1 MKASFDKFNRYEI
14 PQISLCNPSS
24 RASIVDGKTV
34 ISNIVGVLDVIPPH
48 LVLNFNAPHEFTFE
62 YVRHL
67 SNNSIKQS
75 FYDNLYNNIETDRYI
90 YIEDV
95 GFFIISNITNSN
107 EDGKDKKTVICESC
121 EVELK
126 NYEGLYIKEDT
137 YELHT
142 VNHSGL
148 LDLVVANCPG
158 WELGYIDDALIG
170 KSFYFKETET
180 DNAYDFLYTDIQEM
194 AECIIEPNIITRTIN
209 VYSREYYADSHKT
222 SIHLAK
228 SNLLKHRVIEDDN
241 EDKYT
246 ALVVKGD
253 NDLDILFVNPIGDNV
268 IYNFTPRLPWMSA
281 QLQDAVNRWT
291 AKVNSVEEEY
301 IELSRGYYGLQQE
314 ILIKEAEFNTLK
326 SELDM
331 LVQDRDNIISN
342 LQGYKIEEQQQA
354 LNTVNNNIVAKINDM
369 ATLQAELNSKK
380 EEAKN
385 NYKNPIDTINA
396 ECALALTAKDISG
409 NNIFTQELLD
419 ELVTHIKATEYTDEY
434 MTVTDSMTYP
444 ERFSQAEKL
453 MNRSK
458 AQLVK
463 ISSGKKTY
471 SVNTSSF
478 LFNKRFAYF
487 IEQLVPGAI
496 VYVETENDIMEQLHL
511 TAIDIDF
518 KEKNTD
524 FTLGNKYDRSDLQ
537 KLYEDTLGNNSKTSV
552 AIKYITDIIENQKNR
567 LDSYD
572 NYINSMLT
580 LTVNH
585 VLNSDDESFVIDNR
599 GITGRVRQ
607 YENNNKP
614 KVDAN
619 GNPVFDPEQIK
630 MIHNG
635 LYITNDNWQTIATAI
650 GKIAVGQN
658 PDGTIKYDYG
668 VIGKTIIGQ
677 LLLGNRLAL
686 YGGSVDGDGN
696 YSITLDNNGLVIIN
710 DGNSAGI
717 TIKDASDNK
726 QFYADSEGNL
736 HISGIIT
743 ANQGNVGGWYI
754 NPTSLISED
763 EKTGM
768 SSSDTYTFWAGGT
781 ASSAPFRVT
790 KDGTLYAT
798 GATISGNI
806 TANSVTTDLKSS
818 LVQAIKAE
826 IGELTVDSLSVSQIT
841 GGKNYADIKFY
852 GPITC
857 TDINASGYIEA
868 TSGIIGKYLN
878 IADSGLNYTYY
889 DNYDNTYVD
898 YDIIKIKTSVSGAKD
913 LLVEINCDTIN
924 AVPISTY
931 YNPLGGYGGALSG
944 SWNYGTSEIV
954 NRGDLS
960 SGRINTIAAS
970 TIDSSNGGVFIY
982 YSTQQKARLY
992 ASPDDF
998 YIGGNGDIK
1007 IGASKEVK
1015 IYSYN
1020 QTEYNFVV
1028 NAAGGWLRG
1037 SWYVDNEYDG
1047 SGNSIS
1053 SDINKKHSIVDMPE
1067 QYSTFFD
1074 NINPVIYKYNNGTS
1088 DRYHTGF
1095 IAQEVESALNVA
1107 KISTQDFAG
1116 LVIDNMG
1123 KEDESY
1129 YLRYSEFVALNTWQ
1143 IQKAKARIT
1152 ELEEKVANLEARLLQ

>member
-34 ISNIVGVLDVIPPH
+34 ISNIVGVLDVTPPH

-180 DNAYDFLYTDIQEM
+180 DNAYDFLYTNIQEM

-291 AKVNSVEEEY
+291 AKVSSVEEEY
-301 IELSRGYYGLQQE
+301 IELSEGYYGLQQE

-342 LQGYKIEEQQQA
+342 LQGYEIEEQQQA
-354 LNTVNNNIVAKINDM
+354 LDTVNNNIVAKINDM
-369 ATLQAELNSKK
+369 ATLQSELNSKK

-471 SVNTSSF
+471 SVNTNSF

-552 AIKYITDIIENQKNR
+552 AIKYITDIVENQKNR

-619 GNPVFDPEQIK
+619 GNPIFDPEQIK

-650 GKIAVGQN
+650 GKIAIGQN

-686 YGGSVDGDGN
+686 YGGSVNGDGN

-743 ANQGNVGGWYI
+743 ASQGNVGGWYI
-754 NPTSLISED
+754 KPTSLISED

-768 SSSDTYTFWAGGT
+768 SSGGTYAFWAGGT

-790 KDGTLYAT
+790 KDGKLYAT
-798 GATISGNI
+798 DATISGNI
-806 TANSVTTDLKSS
+806 TASSVTADLKSS
-818 LVQAIKAE
+818 LVQATKTE
-826 IGELTVDSLSVSQIT
+826 IGELTVGIIKFGVNNNYYIDPVNESEGTYVNLPGFSIIGEKNDEEEIEYATTFSGNVNATSGTIGDFLEITRTGLKYNTYDDAYDNIINIETSETGMPDEIAYHTCVNAHTIRSSSLISGQQLTIGGGSAKPYGRLIGTWTYNSYEIATVADVSELVSKALAETGLTYINLDAGFIASYSNDGMGSNPYVEIGSEYEINLNASSTNVSGTLYHKSCSSCSSDERVKNSFTEFDARYNTFYDSLSPT
-841 GGKNYADIKFY
+841 
-852 GPITC
+852 
-857 TDINASGYIEA
+857 
-868 TSGIIGKYLN
+868 L
-878 IADSGLNYTYY
+878 
-889 DNYDNTYVD
+889 
-898 YDIIKIKTSVSGAKD
+898 
-913 LLVEINCDTIN
+913 
-924 AVPISTY
+924 
-931 YNPLGGYGGALSG
+931 
-944 SWNYGTSEIV
+944 
-954 NRGDLS
+954 
-960 SGRINTIAAS
+960 
-970 TIDSSNGGVFIY
+970 
-982 YSTQQKARLY
+982 
-992 ASPDDF
+992 
-998 YIGGNGDIK
+998 
-1007 IGASKEVK
+1007 
-1015 IYSYN
+1015 
-1020 QTEYNFVV
+1020 
-1028 NAAGGWLRG
+1028 
-1037 SWYVDNEYDG
+1037 
-1047 SGNSIS
+1047 
-1053 SDINKKHSIVDMPE
+1053 
-1067 QYSTFFD
+1067 
-1074 NINPVIYKYNNGTS
+1074 YKYNDGTS
-1088 DRYHTGF
+1088 DRLHSGF
-1095 IAQEVESALNVA
+1095 IAQHVETALNSSE
-1107 KISTQDFAG
+1107 ISTQDFAG
-1116 LVIDNMG
+1116 LVIDNIG
-1123 KEDESY
+1123 KENEAY
-1129 YLRYSEFVALNTWQ
+1129 YLRYGEFVALNTWQ

>member
-34 ISNIVGVLDVIPPH
+34 ISNIVGVLDVTPPH

-180 DNAYDFLYTDIQEM
+180 DNAYDFLYTNIQEM

-291 AKVNSVEEEY
+291 AKVSSVEEEY
-301 IELSRGYYGLQQE
+301 IELSKEYYGLQQE

-342 LQGYKIEEQQQA
+342 LQGYEIEEQQQA
-354 LNTVNNNIVAKINDM
+354 LDTVNNNIVAKINDM

-552 AIKYITDIIENQKNR
+552 AIKYITDIVENQKNR

-650 GKIAVGQN
+650 GKIAIGEN

-686 YGGSVDGDGN
+686 YGGSVVGDGN
-696 YSITLDNNGLVIIN
+696 YSITLDGNGLVIIN

-717 TIKDASDNK
+717 TIKDASNNK

-743 ANQGNVGGWYI
+743 ASQGNVGGWYI
-754 NPTSLISED
+754 NPTSLMSED

-768 SSSDTYTFWAGGT
+768 SSSGTYAFWAGGV
-781 ASSAPFRVT
+781 ASSAPFCVT

-798 GATISGNI
+798 KAEISGNI
-806 TANSVTTDLKSS
+806 TANSVTAELKTS
-818 LVQAIKAE
+818 LVQATKAA
-826 IGELTVDSLSVSQIT
+826 IGELTVGKIWFGNSYYIDPTGDSTCYIDLPNFEIYKNGTCLIKADGVIT
-841 GGKNYADIKFY
+841 GGFLGSGQNVRVANNGNTVDIY
-852 GPITC
+852 HTSNTNSSLELATGWVALSSTG
-857 TDINASGYIEA
+857 ASVTVRNDG
-868 TSGIIGKYLN
+868 SG
-878 IADSGLNYTYY
+878 S
-889 DNYDNTYVD
+889 
-898 YDIIKIKTSVSGAKD
+898 
-913 LLVEINCDTIN
+913 
-924 AVPISTY
+924 
-931 YNPLGGYGGALSG
+931 LSG
-944 SWNYGTSEIV
+944 STWTNNSGQGITSDKNY
-954 NRGDLS
+954 
-960 SGRINTIAAS
+960 
-970 TIDSSNGGVFIY
+970 
-982 YSTQQKARLY
+982 K
-992 ASPDDF
+992 
-998 YIGGNGDIK
+998 
-1007 IGASKEVK
+1007 
-1015 IYSYN
+1015 
-1020 QTEYNFVV
+1020 
-1028 NAAGGWLRG
+1028 
-1037 SWYVDNEYDG
+1037 
-1047 SGNSIS
+1047 NSIA
-1053 SDINKKHSIVDMPE
+1053 DIDDKYES
-1067 QYSTFFD
+1067 FF
-1074 NINPVIYKYNNGTS
+1074 NNVRPRVYKYNDGTS
-1088 DRYHTGF
+1088 NRIHTGF
-1095 IAQEVESALNVA
+1095 IAQEVESAILGNNLT
-1107 KISTQDFAG
+1107 TQDLAITM
-1116 LVIDNMG
+1116 LVNELDIKTG
-1123 KEDESY
+1123 ISSKKYYIRYDE
-1129 YLRYSEFVALNTWQ
+1129 FIPLNTWQ

>member
-24 RASIVDGKTV
+24 RVSIVDGKTV
-34 ISNIVGVLDVIPPH
+34 ISNIVGVLDVTPPH

-180 DNAYDFLYTDIQEM
+180 DNAYDFLYTNIQEM

-291 AKVNSVEEEY
+291 AKVSSVEEEY
-301 IELSRGYYGLQQE
+301 IELSKGYYGLQQE

-342 LQGYKIEEQQQA
+342 LQGYEIEEQQQA
-354 LNTVNNNIVAKINDM
+354 LDTVNNNIVAKINDM
-369 ATLQAELNSKK
+369 ATLQAELNGKK

-453 MNRSK
+453 MKRSK

-552 AIKYITDIIENQKNR
+552 AIKYITDIVENQKNR

-619 GNPVFDPEQIK
+619 GNPIFDPEQIK

-650 GKIAVGQN
+650 GKIAIGQN
-658 PDGTIKYDYG
+658 PDGTIIYDYG

-686 YGGSVDGDGN
+686 YGGSVNGDGN

-743 ANQGNVGGWYI
+743 ASQGNVGGWYI
-754 NPTSLISED
+754 KPTSLISED

-768 SSSDTYTFWAGGT
+768 SSGGTYAFWAGGT

-790 KDGTLYAT
+790 KDGKLYAT

-806 TANSVTTDLKSS
+806 TASSVTADLKSS
-818 LVQAIKAE
+818 LVRAIKAE
-826 IGELTVDSLSVSQIT
+826 IGELTV
-841 GGKNYADIKFY
+841 GKIEFGVNNNY
-852 GPITC
+852 
-857 TDINASGYIEA
+857 YIDPVNESEG
-868 TSGIIGKYLN
+868 TYVNLPSFSIIGEKNDEEEIEYTTTFSGILSAATGTIGNYLTITTN
-878 IADSGLNYTYY
+878 GLEC
-889 DNYDNTYVD
+889 NYDDQQKNLID
-898 YDIIKIKTSVSGAKD
+898 IQYDVSPVNAFR
-913 LLVEINCDTIN
+913 VAINCDTLECP
-924 AVPISTY
+924 ALSTY
-931 YNPLGGYGGALSG
+931 CTTTPATSIYGGQLNASKQG
-944 SWNYGTSEIV
+944 GIWTYKDSEIATADNV
-954 NRGDLS
+954 S
-960 SGRINTIAAS
+960 SFVSKALTETDFTYINLDAGYIAS
-970 TIDSSNGGVFIY
+970 YYDNGM
-982 YSTQQKARLY
+982 
-992 ASPDDF
+992 DDPHV
-998 YIGGNGDIK
+998 
-1007 IGASKEVK
+1007 E
-1015 IYSYN
+1015 IYSN
-1020 QTEYNFVV
+1020 DEI
-1028 NAAGGWLRG
+1028 WLNGETHVLRTL
-1037 SWYVDNEYDG
+1037 YH
-1047 SGNSIS
+1047 NSCSSCS
-1053 SDINKKHSIVDMPE
+1053 SDERVKNSFTEFDAR
-1067 QYSTFFD
+1067 YNTFFD
-1074 NINPVIYKYNNGTS
+1074 SLSPTLYKYNNGTS
-1088 DRYHTGF
+1088 DRLHSGF
-1095 IAQEVESALNVA
+1095 IAQHVETALNSSE
-1107 KISTQDFAG
+1107 ISTQDFAG
-1116 LVIDNMG
+1116 LVIDNIG
-1123 KEDESY
+1123 KENEAY
-1129 YLRYSEFVALNTWQ
+1129 YLRYGEFVALNTWQ

-1152 ELEEKVANLEARLLQ
+1152 ELEEKVANLEAMLLQ